1 MGDHLLLGSSQ
12 SKAGAQKRGPSLP
25 QAQVSAVQPFYP
37 EAAGSVRLGW
47 VLGGPGHIPHVPHVP
62 SCSWHAHISP
72 QSCIPGVQGSGRSS
86 WATSLGSHCLNTR
99 RFESLV
105 LTAYSPRHHAQ
116 SLFIRQSFYP
126 SFIDEETGLGSR
138 ARLEPAISRSDPA
151 LPPGPLLASLFP
163 VLLPLT
169 AYDPQACLSGLP
181 WEAPAVGVL
190 SWPPPSRGLSVT

>member
-1 MGDHLLLGSSQ
+1 M
-12 SKAGAQKRGPSLP
+12 
-25 QAQVSAVQPFYP
+25 
-37 EAAGSVRLGW
+37 
-47 VLGGPGHIPHVPHVP
+47 
-62 SCSWHAHISP
+62 
-72 QSCIPGVQGSGRSS
+72 
-86 WATSLGSHCLNTR
+86 
-99 RFESLV
+99 
-105 LTAYSPRHHAQ
+105 LTVYSPRHHAQ

-151 LPPGPLLASLFP
+151 LPPGTLLASLFP